1 MQARKRAVAVTRR
14 RPNDRTLRVIRQLCE
29 QRALL
34 QEEVRQLSAAVHI
47 YRELAERSAVTCR

>member
-1 MQARKRAVAVTRR
+1 
-14 RPNDRTLRVIRQLCE
+14 VIRQLCE

-47 YRELAERSAVTCR
+47 YRELAQRSPITSR